1 MFVFHKLLKETR
13 EVDASSSI
21 IILQKYL
28 DNKNSTERVNGKTV
42 DRYMTSNE
50 FLPNEPYGCKI
61 IMTNTSRAREDRDA
75 LLPDPTGRLPADRLP
90 ARPLE
95 DAAAQALLHHALLL
109 QLLLH
114 GRGPSSR
121 TTPRTSSTP
130 WHSRWLACA
139 ALPFPS

>member
-13 EVDASSSI
+13 EVDAGSSI

-61 IMTNTSRAREDRDA
+61 IMTNTSAREKTVTLFYQIPQGA
-75 LLPDPTGRLPADRLP
+75 F
-90 ARPLE
+90 PLT
-95 DAAAQALLHHALLL
+95 DYQPVRSKTLLL
-109 QLLLH
+109 KPYSTTLFSYSFYFTAWA
-114 GRGPSSR
+114 SSR

-130 WHSRWLACA
+130 WTSRWLPAPRC
-139 ALPFPS
+139 PSPR